1 MSDMTWLVILP
12 LLLVIYFIPTIVA
25 AERRQ
30 HNLSAI
36 FALNLLLG
44 WTFVWWAI
52 ALVWILTKTSPT
64 RQPDLLN
71 VADFL
76 NAAKKAKTD

>member
-1 MSDMTWLVILP
+1 
-12 LLLVIYFIPTIVA
+12 
-25 AERRQ
+25 
-30 HNLSAI
+30 
-36 FALNLLLG
+36 
-44 WTFVWWAI
+44 VWWAI